1 MLVQR
6 LAEVSTTAV
15 DQTFRS
21 YCRSRIANL
30 MAAEADQ
37 ALQQRVHQPPPN
49 VIVGEVQQVLT

>member
-1 MLVQR
+1 
-6 LAEVSTTAV
+6 
-15 DQTFRS
+15 
-21 YCRSRIANL
+21 